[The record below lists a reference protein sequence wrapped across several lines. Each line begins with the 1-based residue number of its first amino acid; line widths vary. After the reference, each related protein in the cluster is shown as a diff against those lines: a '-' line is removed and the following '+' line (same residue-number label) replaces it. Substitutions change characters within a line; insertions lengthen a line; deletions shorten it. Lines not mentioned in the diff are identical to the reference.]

1 MTSTVVSIVFAGLG
15 GQGVIT
21 VSDILAEAAFA
32 DGYDVKKS
40 DIHGMAQRGGS
51 VKSDVRFGQ
60 QVHSPMIPLGEADYL
75 VVMESSQIGYAARFK
90 RSAGVLISPG
100 AVAPNELEDK
110 RSLNVALLGILAHYL
125 AISTDALECALL
137 TRLRPEFHANSLK
150 LFRRMGTRTRALS

>member
-1 MTSTVVSIVFAGLG
+1 MTSTVISIVFAGLG

-60 QVHSPMIPLGEADYL
+60 LVHSPMIPLGEADYL
-75 VVMESSQIGYAARFK
+75 VVMESSQIDYAARFK
-90 RSAGVLISPG
+90 RSAGVLISPD
-100 AVAPNELEDK
+100 AVAPKELADK
-110 RSLNVALLGILAHYL
+110 RSLNVALLGILAPYW
-125 AISTDALECALL
+125 
-137 TRLRPEFHANSLK
+137 
-150 LFRRMGTRTRALS
+150 LFRPMHWNARS